1 VERAGQPILAA
12 DGIQL
17 ALAGQDT
24 FPFSRK
30 SRLKGGCGQNCP
42 PHMAASRKKLHDC
55 GTCFSL
61 LFNEQAK
68 AYSTRVDRS
77 MKILCTLRMQS
88 CPTTDKIVL
97 MTSRAPELNLFYPL
111 NEFYD
116 QAALPLPT
124 IARVAARDV
133 PEPYNSLLV
142 HARDMTPTLADA
154 YGRGIQ
160 LRVLKHMLRGD
171 VFSRQIV
178 LVLEGDQKPVVFGA
192 IKIYLQDFSDEA
204 RRLVLEMKQPLGTIL
219 QTQNIAHTSQP
230 EAYIK
235 VTADVAIGSALGL
248 TGSPLLYGRRN
259 ALWNS
264 SQQALA
270 QVVEIL
276 PPATF

>member
-1 VERAGQPILAA
+1 
-12 DGIQL
+12 
-17 ALAGQDT
+17 
-24 FPFSRK
+24 
-30 SRLKGGCGQNCP
+30 
-42 PHMAASRKKLHDC
+42 
-55 GTCFSL
+55 
-61 LFNEQAK
+61 
-68 AYSTRVDRS
+68 
-77 MKILCTLRMQS
+77 
-88 CPTTDKIVL
+88 

-116 QAALPLPT
+116 QAGLPLPT

-192 IKIYLQDFSDEA
+192 IKIYLQHFPDEA

-235 VTADVAIGSALGL
+235 VTADVAISSALGL

-259 ALWNS
+259 ALWNA